1 MNLTSTANQTHS
13 LGQPSSTKAI
23 VSSDKDEED
32 FQTEADKIHNDNF
45 NFKLKVHMLN
55 KLLDENK
62 GTISADSKVKEDLR
76 SMERKIEL
84 SQRRY
89 DRLVRNRRRQKN
101 RVDKGYGAPL
111 GYDGLSKI
119 SRNNNIIGK
128 INENSSSNQNDDGMS
143 FSAVERKQKDV
154 EQRFRD
160 QFGSQLLLPASTH
173 QQRSNPVIA
182 QPYTSALPPVAPK
195 FSTLFGG
202 LGNGDGQELKSGRI
216 EELLSSPQLPQIT
229 GKNIWNARKTTR
241 FANTNGSTISP
252 PRTPLE
258 ENQIG
263 NNTNFKNTI
272 NVNNNT
278 NKFLPKF
285 DDLSLTDS
293 DNSFSITED
302 QEPVNFN
309 RSENTDIGVQNRGIW
324 ISDSEYEEFRQLKRM
339 NIRQNQKI
347 EEQENEI
354 YRLRSEIRTK
364 ESELDTKFSNN
375 LNNTTNRV
383 DFFSNLRRR
392 KNLQSN
398 SEVNSNRNETIKG
411 LTWIYDSI
419 KSIQGIPPNLLSTF
433 QDCII
438 DITYNF
444 EQKDLQ
450 LNPPV
455 QSSSAIAKV
464 QPLES
469 ITESQQLAVY
479 QYELNRTKQRLSD
492 LMFSTE
498 IKSRQIEVYQ
508 AANKTRIQLMH
519 SLGLIPPAD
528 SNNINNNYNKP
539 LHGNTYNWY
548 SYRNKLLLSNAERQK
563 LQEKF
568 RAAIYYVIAAR
579 RFVQRLDDKMI
590 EKDRLRQRLV
600 DLGLNVSGNTRETGQ
615 AESVNKLLRF

>member
-1 MNLTSTANQTHS
+1 MNLASTASQTHS
-13 LGQPSSTKAI
+13 LGQPPFNSAI

-32 FQTEADKIHNDNF
+32 FQTVADKIHNDNF

-128 INENSSSNQNDDGMS
+128 MNENSSNQNDDGMS

-173 QQRSNPVIA
+173 ERQSNPGIT
-182 QPYTSALPPVAPK
+182 QPYISALPPVAPK

-202 LGNGDGQELKSGRI
+202 LENGDGQELKSGRI

-252 PRTPLE
+252 PRTPLK

-263 NNTNFKNTI
+263 NNTTFKNTI

-278 NKFLPKF
+278 NKILPKF

-293 DNSFSITED
+293 DDPFSITED

-309 RSENTDIGVQNRGIW
+309 RSGNTGIGVRNRGIW
-324 ISDSEYEEFRQLKRM
+324 ISDTEYEEFRQLKKI

-354 YRLRSEIRTK
+354 YRLRSEIRTR
-364 ESELDTKFSNN
+364 ESELNINKFSNN
-375 LNNTTNRV
+375 IDNATNRV

-392 KNLQSN
+392 KNFQSN
-398 SEVNSNRNETIKG
+398 AEVNSNRNKTIKG
-411 LTWIYDSI
+411 LTWVYDSI

-444 EQKDLQ
+444 DQKDSQ
-450 LNPPV
+450 INPPV

-492 LMFSTE
+492 LIFSTE

-519 SLGLIPPAD
+519 SLGLIPSAD
-528 SNNINNNYNKP
+528 SNNLNNNHNKH
-539 LHGNTYNWY
+539 LHGNNYNWY
-548 SYRNKLLLSNAERQK
+548 SYRNKLLLTNAERQK

-600 DLGLNVSGNTRETGQ
+600 DLGINGSGNTRAIGQ
-615 AESVNKLLRF
+615 AESVNNLLRF